1 MSRSEDQIMNHREYQ
16 EAAEYWN
23 IKDAESVKMERGE
36 LLRISEEYI
45 QANNTCALAT
55 GSGSFVRCTPI
66 EYSYVGGAFWMF
78 SEGGQKFTA
87 LENNHNVCLAI
98 YDKYEGF
105 GKLKGM
111 QVTGT
116 AEIIE
121 PFCKEY
127 ITMVEYKK
135 IPLDGLK
142 KLTHPLYLIRIV
154 PNRIDF
160 LNSEF
165 KKNGCASR
173 QFIEF

>member
-1 MSRSEDQIMNHREYQ
+1 MNHKEYQ

-23 IKDAESVKMERGE
+23 MKDVENVKMERTE

-45 QANNTCALAT
+45 QANNTCAFAT
-55 GSGSFVRCTPI
+55 GSGNFVRCTPI
-66 EYSYVGGAFWMF
+66 EYLYHEGAFWMF
-78 SEGGQKFTA
+78 SEGGQKFAA

-98 YDKYEGF
+98 YDKYDGF
-105 GKLKGM
+105 EKLKGM

-121 PFCKEY
+121 PFSEEY
-127 ITMVEYKK
+127 IKIAEYKK
-135 IPLDGLK
+135 IPVDAMR
-142 KLTHPLYLIRIV
+142 KLPHQMNLIRIV
-154 PNRIDF
+154 PIRIDF

-165 KKNGCASR
+165 NKKGCASR